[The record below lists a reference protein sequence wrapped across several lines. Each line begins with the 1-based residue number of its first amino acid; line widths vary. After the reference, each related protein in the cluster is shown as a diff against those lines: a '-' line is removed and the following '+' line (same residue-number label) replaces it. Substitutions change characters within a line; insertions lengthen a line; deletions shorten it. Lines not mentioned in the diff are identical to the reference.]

1 MTYYNYLGQAMA
13 VSAPEQSSIDG
24 SPAGDETIQ
33 ASAGSSSISGGGGG
47 DLLIGS
53 SGDNRFYIKDSND
66 RVQELPGGGVDT
78 QIAYTSVILAPNVE
92 NLTVHMDFN
101 FAVGNGLDNLIIVD
115 GSQWINGLAGDDVLV
130 GSETQRTS
138 FQIKIGEG
146 NDVIYNWNGNSQ
158 LQLLNAAGF
167 GTAADVRAQMT
178 QSGADTILQLS
189 PTETLTFRG
198 MTPAEFTDR
207 QLLGALDTSKLG
219 AMTFSDEFN
228 SLQIR
233 DPSLGG
239 GQWNTNFG
247 GNLKDQYSYA
257 LVQNGEQ
264 QSYVAPGFQGR
275 GDHDIGVNPFSIENG
290 VLTITAAPMA
300 ADDVYAAW
308 GATHTSGMLN
318 TLGSFAQKY
327 GYFEMRAEV
336 PTAAGSWPA
345 FWMIPSPYKPNA
357 EADIMEGLAATPNID
372 YRRAY
377 GGVDGSET
385 QYDNVLTVDP
395 AGFHTYGMLW
405 TPQTVTFFYDGVTV
419 LHGATPSTWTS
430 PMSLIVNLAVG
441 GWGGEPDPTAFP
453 AQLNVDYVHAY
464 ALADGSSEVLHLTPP
479 PPVATLQDNG
489 PASGQ
494 VKTPVTFEAGGAAV
508 TTSHIQLSSAPPTTL
523 PPGQTMMIWED
534 AGAVFGA
541 VSDGSNLA
549 PPTALMAGSIS
560 QFTGAGT
567 WLTSGKV
574 VFAYLQPGSDGGQ
587 HLWDIVFDPVRKTF
601 VRQDLGAASATPDA
615 TFVATGH
622 GGFAVSWHTPDGTVV
637 ARGYDEYAYGGDVPG
652 WYGPAREVTG
662 DLVGVTADGQVIAAN
677 GADQQL
683 YTLADASTFTPSTVA
698 IQSAPV
704 THLEGD
710 TGVTAFTYTVVRTGD
725 TSAAG
730 DVSWSVSGAGTH
742 PAVGADFQGG
752 ALPTGTVRFGAGEL
766 SKTLTVNVAGDAV
779 SESDEGFVVTLS
791 NPTGAGVELRNAT
804 ASGVIENDDTG
815 AGPTDPSGSGQVFS
829 ASGAGATLAG
839 GAGDD
844 TIYASQ
850 GNDVL
855 TGGSGADQFVFGKE
869 PWSPN
874 RITDFTVG
882 SDKLDLSA
890 LLQAAGYTGSDPVA
904 DQYVSLLDDGVGGT
918 KLLFDRDGEGASPQ
932 WGNYVIQ
939 LDHVSSAGL
948 TWSALSQGA
957 GSPPPQPPGAGTL
970 VVFAGQS
977 NMGVYGTDAS
987 NISSLWSQSPLTQI
1001 WNQTAQAFEE
1011 MRPGVNT
1018 GYAGAPNGWG
1028 PEVAFAIDMRALHP
1042 GETLYI
1048 VKSVAGGTQLALDTG
1063 LYHADWSPM
1072 SSGELFDQTTQMI
1085 NQASAAVGG
1094 LRPAAVFFGQGE
1106 EDANYQATAQAYG
1119 DNLTAFFSAVRGE
1132 WLQDPNGKIGFFA
1145 IGTSPPYS
1153 ADVRAGQLSV
1163 DQADANAVSFDT
1175 GGLPLQADG
1184 LHLAAEGVN
1193 TSGDNFFQIF
1203 RGWTDSSSGPTGE
1216 VFISAGPGSTL
1227 AGGAGNDTLIGG
1239 RGDEVLTG
1247 GAGADTFS
1255 FPAEPWSPNRITDFT
1270 VGVDRLDLSSLF
1282 QKAGYTGADPVA
1294 DRYVTLLDDGA
1305 GGAQVLF
1312 DRDGTGPSPQWANYI
1327 LKLDNVSA
1335 SGLTWSALTGA
1346 GASSPPP
1353 AQAPQLAFSSSAV
1366 SLNEGDS
1373 GSTALVFNVSRTGD
1387 LSGTASASWSVG
1399 GSGAAPAM
1407 ASDFPGAIL
1416 PAGTVAFSAGEASKS
1431 IVVQVAGDTTAETDE
1446 KFTVTLSNATGATLG
1461 VKTAVGT
1468 ILDDDGAPAPH
1479 ETVRTSAGSYT
1490 LSGSDYNL
1498 ELVGSAAQSGTGSAL
1513 DNTLTSNDHGS
1524 SLQGLDGADTLVAGH
1539 GADILSGGAGADVF
1553 AFRVLP
1559 WNAGHVTDF
1568 VVGSDRL
1575 DLSALFNAS
1584 GYSGS
1589 DPVGDGYVSLSSDG
1603 AGGVR
1608 IAFDIDGPGGANP
1621 WPTTITT
1628 LDGVASTGLTYA
1640 QLTAGYSTPPPPP
1653 PPPPPAGDGTGGR
1666 VLTSAK
1672 YGDVLAGGSGADTLN
1687 AGQGPDMLSG
1697 AGGGDMFVFA
1707 NAPWNAGHITD
1718 FTPGTD
1724 VIDLSQLMAATAYS
1738 GADPLAD
1745 GWLEFRADGSGGTQV
1760 YVDLDGP
1767 TGSQWPT
1774 LVTTLDHVRPAQIS
1788 PQDWLFH

>member
-1 MTYYNYLGQAMA
+1 MTYYNYLGQAM
-13 VSAPEQSSIDG
+13 VQSAPGQSSIDG
-24 SPAGDETIQ
+24 SPAGDETLQ

-53 SGDNRFYIKDSND
+53 SGDTTFYIKDSHD
-66 RVQELPGGGVDT
+66 RVQESPGGGVDT

-92 NLTVHMDFN
+92 NLTVHFDFN
-101 FAVGNGLDNLIIVD
+101 FAVGNELNNLIIVD

-130 GSETQRTS
+130 GSVTQRTT
-138 FQIKIGEG
+138 FQVRIGDG

-167 GTAADVRAQMT
+167 ETAADVRAQMT
-178 QSGADTILQLS
+178 QSGADSILRLS
-189 PTETLTFRG
+189 QTETLTFRD
-198 MTPAEFTDR
+198 MTPAAFTDR
-207 QLLGALDTSKLG
+207 QLLGALDTTKLG
-219 AMTFSDEFN
+219 AMTFSDEFDT
-228 SLQIR
+228 LQIR
-233 DPSLGG
+233 DPSLGV

-247 GNLKDQYSYA
+247 GNLKDQYAYA

-275 GDHDIGVNPFSIENG
+275 GDHDIGVNPFTIENG
-290 VLTITAAPMA
+290 VLTITAAPVA

-336 PTAAGSWPA
+336 PTAVGSWPA

-357 EADIMEGLAATPNID
+357 EADIMEGLAATPNVD

-395 AGFHTYGMLW
+395 EGFHTYGMLW
-405 TPQTVTFFYDGVTV
+405 TPQTVTFFYDGLTV

-441 GWGGEPDPTAFP
+441 GWGGAPDPAAFP
-453 AQLNVDYVHAY
+453 AKLNVDYVRAY
-464 ALADGSSEVLHLTPP
+464 ALSDGSTEVLNLTTPL
-479 PPVATLQDNG
+479 PVATLQDNG

-494 VKTPVTFEAGGAAV
+494 VNKPVTFEADGAAV
-508 TTSHIQLSSAPPTTL
+508 TTSHIQLSLSPPTTL

-549 PPTALMAGSIS
+549 MPTALMAGSIS

-574 VFAYLQPGSDGGQ
+574 VFAYLQSSSDGGQ

-615 TFVATGH
+615 TFIATGH
-622 GGFAVSWHTPDGTVV
+622 GGFAVSWHTPDGMVV

-652 WYGPAREVTG
+652 WYGPARQVTG
-662 DLVGVTADGQVIAAN
+662 DLVGVTADGQIIASN
-677 GADQQL
+677 GAGQEL
-683 YTLADASTFTPSTVA
+683 YTLADASTYTPSTVS

-704 THLEGD
+704 TQLEDD
-710 TGVTAFTYTVVRTGD
+710 TGVTAFTYTVMRSGD

-730 DVSWSVSGAGTH
+730 DVSWSVSGAGAN
-742 PAVGADFQGG
+742 PALGADFQGG
-752 ALPTGTVRFGAGEL
+752 VLPTGLLRFSAGEL
-766 SKTLTVNVAGDAV
+766 SKTLTVNVAGDATV
-779 SESDEGFVVTLS
+779 ESDERFVVTIS

-804 ASGVIENDDTG
+804 ASGVIQNDDTG
-815 AGPTDPSGSGQVFS
+815 AGPAEPGGAGQVLT
-829 ASGAGATLAG
+829 ASGTGATLSG

-850 GNDVL
+850 GDDVL
-855 TGGSGADQFVFGKE
+855 TGGSGADQFVFGNE
-869 PWSPN
+869 PWSPI

-890 LLQAAGYTGSDPVA
+890 LMQKAGYTGSDPIA
-904 DQYVSLLDDGVGGT
+904 DRYVTLLDDGAGGT
-918 KLLFDRDGEGASPQ
+918 RLLFDRDGEGTSPQ

-939 LDHVSSAGL
+939 LDKVSSSGL
-948 TWSALSQGA
+948 TWSGLTQGA
-957 GSPPPQPPGAGTL
+957 GSPPPPSGGGTL

-1001 WNQTAQAFEE
+1001 WNQTTQTFEE
-1011 MRPGVNT
+1011 LRPGVNT

-1028 PEVAFAIDMRALHP
+1028 PEVAFAIDMRAVHP

-1048 VKSVAGGTQLALDTG
+1048 VKSVAGGTQLAQDTG

-1085 NQASAAVGG
+1085 SQASAAAGG

-1119 DNLTAFFSAVRGE
+1119 GNLTAFFSAVRAD

-1145 IGTSPPYS
+1145 IGTSPLYA

-1163 DQADANAVSFDT
+1163 DQADANALSFDAA
-1175 GGLPLQADG
+1175 GLPLQADG

-1203 RGWTDSSSGPTGE
+1203 QSWADGSTGPGGD

-1227 AGGAGNDTLIGG
+1227 AGGAGDDTLIGG

-1247 GAGADTFS
+1247 GAGADVFS

-1270 VGVDRLDLSSLF
+1270 VGVDRLDLSALF
-1282 QKAGYTGADPVA
+1282 QKAGYAGADPVA
-1294 DRYVTLLDDGA
+1294 DHYITLLDDGA

-1312 DRDGTGPSPQWANYI
+1312 DRDGAGPSPQWANYI
-1327 LKLDNVSA
+1327 LKLDQVSA
-1335 SGLTWSALTGA
+1335 AGLTWSALTGG
-1346 GASSPPP
+1346 GATNPPP
-1353 AQAPQLAFSSSAV
+1353 AQSPQLAFSSSAV
-1366 SLNEGDS
+1366 SINEGDN
-1373 GSTALVFNVSRTGD
+1373 GSTALVFNLSRTGD
-1387 LSGTASASWSVG
+1387 LSGTASASWSIS
-1399 GSGAAPAM
+1399 GSGSAPAM
-1407 ASDFPGAIL
+1407 ASDFQGAAL
-1416 PAGTVAFSAGEASKS
+1416 PAGSVAFAAGEASKS
-1431 IVVQVAGDTTAETDE
+1431 IVVQVAGDATAEPDE
-1446 KFTVTLSNATGATLG
+1446 RFTVTLSNATGATLG
-1461 VKTAVGT
+1461 VKTASGT
-1468 ILDDDGAPAPH
+1468 ILDDDSAPAPDT
-1479 ETVRTSAGSYT
+1479 TVRTSAAAYT
-1490 LSGSDYNL
+1490 LSGSDHNL
-1498 ELVGSAAQSGTGSAL
+1498 ELVGSVAQSGTGSGL
-1513 DNTLTSNDHGS
+1513 DNTLISNDYGS
-1524 SLQGLDGADTLVAGH
+1524 SLNGLDGADTLVAGH

-1568 VVGSDRL
+1568 VVGTDRL
-1575 DLSALFNAS
+1575 DLNALLSAS
-1584 GYSGS
+1584 GYVGS
-1589 DPVGDGYVSLSSDG
+1589 DPVGDGYLNLSSDG

-1608 IAFDIDGPGGANP
+1608 IAFDTDGPGAANP

-1628 LDGVASTGLTYA
+1628 LNGVASTGLTYA
-1640 QLTAGYSTPPPPP
+1640 QLTSSSATPPPPP
-1653 PPPPPAGDGTGGR
+1653 PPPPPPGGDETAGR
-1666 VLTSAK
+1666 VLTSSK
-1672 YGDVLAGGSGADTLN
+1672 YGDVLAGGAGADTLN
-1687 AGQGPDMLSG
+1687 AGQGPDVLTG
-1697 AGGGDMFVFA
+1697 AGGPDIFVFA

-1718 FTPGTD
+1718 FTPGVD
-1724 VIDLSQLMAATAYS
+1724 VIDLSQLAAATAYS
-1738 GADPLAD
+1738 GGDPLAD
-1745 GWLEFRADGSGGTQV
+1745 RWLELRADGSGGTQV

-1767 TGSQWPT
+1767 SGSQWPT
-1774 LVTTLDHVRPAQIS
+1774 LVTTLDHVRPALIS
-1788 PQDWLFH
+1788 AQDWVIH